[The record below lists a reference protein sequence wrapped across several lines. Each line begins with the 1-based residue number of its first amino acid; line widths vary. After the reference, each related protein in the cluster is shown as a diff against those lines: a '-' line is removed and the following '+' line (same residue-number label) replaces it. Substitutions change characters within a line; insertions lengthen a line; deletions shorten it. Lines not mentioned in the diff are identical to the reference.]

1 MKCPNCGAEILNPEA
16 HFCPKCGSALIQN
29 ITESEPEIH
38 PEPELTVHEAPEP
51 EPVTEPEAPEEPV
64 KKKAKP
70 KSQGKTGKLFLDS
83 LKHFFGLLVHPG
95 KEPLNVPLAVSLI
108 TVLYLLVLNMI
119 SLFLLSSGFVKWIK
133 GGFNGAPGKV
143 FRIVPAS
150 MNVQANVFR
159 VILGALGFTAGLL
172 AVTVLLVMI
181 GRLLKKNRTGFASAL
196 RLSIQQL
203 VLPVCLM
210 LVASIV
216 VFIIPQ
222 YGIYLFLAVLILLFT
237 NIVFIFKDRPG
248 WIAYLAILT
257 GISVILFM
265 TAEILHLCIA

>member
-29 ITESEPEIH
+29 ITEPEPEIR

-51 EPVTEPEAPEEPV
+51 EPVTEPEVPEEPV